1 MDEQLSRER
10 AEAQQR
16 REDRTG
22 GSSQDQEQG
31 QAGAKP
37 DPQGT
42 HSVQQSEGK
51 PDANAAESGPPDQ
64 TGAGTGARAGEY
76 R

>member
-10 AEAQQR
+10 AEAER
-16 REDRTG
+16 RERSAT
-22 GSSQDQEQG
+22 GSSQDEESG

-42 HSVQQSEGK
+42 HSPQSEGK
-51 PDANAAESGPPDQ
+51 PAANAAEAGPPDQ
-64 TGAGTGARAGEY
+64 TGEGTGARAGEY
-76 R
+76 S

>member
-10 AEAQQR
+10 AQNQGQKPA
-16 REDRTG
+16 
-22 GSSQDQEQG
+22 GSSQDTEAG

-37 DPQGT
+37 DPHGT
-42 HSVQQSEGK
+42 HSPQQSEGK

-64 TGAGTGARAGEY
+64 VTGEGTGARAGEY

>member
-10 AEAQQR
+10 ADEQKR
-16 REDRTG
+16 RQETTA
-22 GSSQDQEQG
+22 GSSQEQASG
-31 QAGAKP
+31 QP
-37 DPQGT
+37 DD
-42 HSVQQSEGK
+42 EGK
-51 PDANAAESGPPDQ
+51 SPANAAESGPPDQ

>member
-10 AEAQQR
+10 AGAQT
-16 REDRTG
+16 REQDAT
-22 GSSQDQEQG
+22 GSSQDEPGG

-42 HSVQQSEGK
+42 HTPQSEGK
-51 PDANAAESGPPDQ
+51 PAANAAESGPPDQ
-64 TGAGTGARAGEY
+64 VTGEGTGARAGEY
-76 R
+76 S